1 MKMKLILIIA
11 LLLCSCSDQNAIRK
25 DFDNTVCLEFVNQS
39 GYPIEICDCVK
50 DKVSQIKKITDIQY
64 EDIELL
70 VNDCVQSNLG
80 LGF

>member
-1 MKMKLILIIA
+1 MKSKLILIIA
-11 LLLCSCSDQNAIRK
+11 LFVYSCNSEVERTE
-25 DFDNTVCLEFVNQS
+25 FDNTICLEFVTQS

-50 DKVSQIKKITDIQY
+50 TKVSQMKKLTEITY

>member
-1 MKMKLILIIA
+1 MKIKLILIIA
-11 LLLCSCSDQNAIRK
+11 VLMYSCNSSKIEINE
-25 DFDNTVCLEFVNQS
+25 FDNSVCLEFANQS

-50 DKVSQIKKITDIQY
+50 KKTLQINTFTEIKY

>member
-1 MKMKLILIIA
+1 MKIKLIIIMA
-11 LLLCSCSDQNAIRK
+11 LFFYSCNSQLERTE
-25 DFDNTVCLEFVNQS
+25 FDNSVCLEFVNQS

-50 DKVSQIKKITDIQY
+50 TQVSQMKKLTEITY